1 MRLDGVR
8 VGGMSDLCFLSPF
21 SPLTETNPLIKLS
34 GIKLKSQL
42 SKRSITILKKKK
54 KQTNNKDPTT
64 EQGFSGQKYPGMTLV
79 ITLTKTKTQNHTHLT
94 GTYNI
99 EFNISFLSKSNI

>member
-8 VGGMSDLCFLSPF
+8 VGGVSGLCFLSPF

-54 KQTNNKDPTT
+54 KGNNKDPTT
-64 EQGFSGQKYPGMTLV
+64 EQGFSGEKYPGMTLI
-79 ITLTKTKTQNHTHLT
+79 ITLTKTKTQTHTHLT
-94 GTYNI
+94 DTYNM
-99 EFNISFLSKSNI
+99 EFNISLLSKSNI

>member
-8 VGGMSDLCFLSPF
+8 VGGMSGLCFLSPF

-42 SKRSITILKKKK
+42 SKRSITILKEKKK
-54 KQTNNKDPTT
+54 KAT
-64 EQGFSGQKYPGMTLV
+64 
-79 ITLTKTKTQNHTHLT
+79 TKTPP
-94 GTYNI
+94 
-99 EFNISFLSKSNI
+99 

>member
-8 VGGMSDLCFLSPF
+8 VGGMSGLCFVSPF

-54 KQTNNKDPTT
+54 EAT
-64 EQGFSGQKYPGMTLV
+64 
-79 ITLTKTKTQNHTHLT
+79 TKTPPQNKAFV
-94 GTYNI
+94 G
-99 EFNISFLSKSNI
+99 KSIQA